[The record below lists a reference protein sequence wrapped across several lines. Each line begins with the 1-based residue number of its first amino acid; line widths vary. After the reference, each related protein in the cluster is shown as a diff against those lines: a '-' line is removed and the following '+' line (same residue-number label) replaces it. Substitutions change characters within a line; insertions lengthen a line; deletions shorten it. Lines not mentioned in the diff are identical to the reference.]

1 MTDKSNNPKDTTQ
14 ESFGTKWSNE
24 PGVRDLKQDFESSRS
39 SHDEQV
45 VKIDNWLSNLH
56 IKSEEPRKDGSIF
69 GSSSKSKPRKGKST
83 INPKLIRKQAE
94 WRYTSLSEPF
104 LNTPNI
110 FNVDPV
116 TWEDTDSAKQNGLV
130 LNNQFNS
137 KIDKVNFIDEYVRTC
152 VNEGTVIVKLGW
164 KYDSEMQE
172 VEYPKYRLKMLQEGD
187 KKIQLLQQ
195 AMQSPPESLPD
206 EVLAA
211 IEMFK
216 NTGVPHWVEQ
226 SGVDIVE
233 EEVVTSNHPTIE
245 VCEYNNVHIDPSCKG
260 DIDKANFII
269 YSFETSKSEL
279 EKDGRYKN
287 LDNIAK
293 NDGSVLA
300 DPDHEADYAESGFT
314 FKDEPRKKIVAYEY
328 WGYWDI
334 DGSGI
339 VKPIVATW
347 VGDTLIRLE
356 DNPFPDKKLPFVVV
370 PYLPV
375 KKSLYG
381 EPDGE
386 LLLDNQKVVGAVTRG
401 MIDVM
406 ARSANG
412 QIGIRK
418 DALDVVNKRKWE
430 SGADYEFNPNVDPR
444 QAIINHTYPELPNSA
459 FQMIMHENNEAE
471 SISGIK
477 SFNDG
482 ISGAGL
488 GETAAAAQ
496 GALGAAARRELGILR
511 RLAEGLKKV
520 GHKIISM
527 NQEFLSEEEVIRV
540 TNEEFVTVRRD
551 DLAGYFD
558 LRLSISTAEADE
570 QKAKELAFM
579 LQTTGQNFG
588 LEMYQLILAEIADL
602 RKMPE
607 LSNKIKQYSPQPS
620 EFEQKQ
626 QQIELERQQLENE
639 KMKAEIAKL
648 YADAGKAQA
657 DAGNKSADTDRKNL
671 DYIQEESGVNQER
684 ELEKGKAQARGNME
698 LELLK
703 NQLTSNDEDTG
714 STTTI

>member
-1 MTDKSNNPKDTTQ
+1 MTDKSNKPKDADM
-14 ESFGTKWSNE
+14 ESFGTKWGNE
-24 PGVRDLKQDFESSRS
+24 PSLMDLKQDFESSRS
-39 SHDEQV
+39 NHEGQV
-45 VKIDNWLSNLH
+45 IRIDSWLKNLFV
-56 IKSEEPRKDGSIF
+56 KSEEPTNTSNPF
-69 GSSSKSKPRKGKST
+69 SSSTRSKVRKGKST
-83 INPKLIRKQAE
+83 IQPKLIRKQAE

-104 LNTPNI
+104 LNTPDI
-110 FNVDPV
+110 FKVDPV
-116 TWEDTDSAKQNGLV
+116 TWEDAEGASQNGLI
-130 LNNQFNS
+130 LNNQFNT
-137 KIDKVNFIDEYVRTC
+137 KIDKVGFIDEYVRTC

-164 KYDSEMQE
+164 DYEVEEQD
-172 VEYPKYRLKMLQEGD
+172 VEYPRYRFKLLEEGD
-187 KKIQLLQQ
+187 PSITKLQAAMEADPSTLPTEILGAIQVTQETQL
-195 AMQSPPESLPD
+195 
-206 EVLAA
+206 
-211 IEMFK
+211 
-216 NTGVPHWVEQ
+216 PHWVEQ
-226 SGVDIVE
+226 TGVDIVKE
-233 EEVVTSNHPTIE
+233 DVVTKNQPTVE
-245 VCEYNNVHIDPSCKG
+245 VCEYANVHIDPSCKG
-260 DIDKANFII
+260 DLDKANFVI

-287 LDNIAK
+287 LDTIAVS
-293 NDGSVLA
+293 DGSVLG
-300 DPDHEADYAESGFT
+300 DPDHDSDYAQTGFT
-314 FKDEPRKKIVAYEY
+314 FKDEPRKKVVAYEY

-339 VKPIVATW
+339 TKPIVATW
-347 VGDTLIRLE
+347 VGNTLIRLE
-356 DNPFPDKKLPFVVV
+356 ENPFPDKKLPFVIV

-375 KKSLYG
+375 KKSVYG

-430 SGADYEFNPNVDPR
+430 SGADYEFNPGVDPR
-444 QAIINHTYPELPNSA
+444 QAVINHTYPELPNSA

-488 GETAAAAQ
+488 GNTAAAAQ

-511 RLAEGLKKV
+511 RLSEGLKRIAR
-520 GHKIISM
+520 KIIAM
-527 NQEFLSEEEVIRV
+527 NQEFLSEEEVVRV

-558 LRLSISTAEADE
+558 IRLSISTAEADE

-579 LQTTGQNFG
+579 LQTTGQQFG
-588 LEMYQLILAEIADL
+588 IEMYQLILAEIAEL

-607 LSNKIKQYSPQPS
+607 LANKIKKYAPQPS
-620 EFEQKQ
+620 EFEQMA
-626 QQIELERQQLENE
+626 QQIELEKLQLENE
-639 KMKAEIAKL
+639 KTKAEIAKL
-648 YADAGKAQA
+648 YADAGRAQA

-671 DYIQEESGVNQER
+671 DYVQEEQGVNQER
-684 ELEKGKAQARGNME
+684 DLEKSKAQAKGNME

-703 NQLTSNDEDTG
+703 SKLAPKKVAANTPTQL
-714 STTTI
+714 